1 MQIQY
6 SDIRQTIKNVKLFMK
21 IISLTITVTIMT
33 FLTLNLSGC
42 RQITKSLSNE
52 EISTFNTD
60 FFNSEMNNMN
70 NMLLSSEFC
79 NPEEIDLFQLF
90 YNGVSTVEEQISED
104 EVALLTELCSEASYL
119 DIVKVT
125 VNEMDTF
132 LQEKLGIGLEETQ
145 KIGLDSFYYLEDYES
160 YYLIAGDTN
169 FDWCTIVSGAWETDN
184 ILSLKYE
191 KKSEKGQ
198 WIVTLKK
205 TNEGYLFVSNIKMN

>member
-1 MQIQY
+1 
-6 SDIRQTIKNVKLFMK
+6 MK
-21 IISLTITVTIMT
+21 RLKAMACLSLSVCI
-33 FLTLNLSGC
+33 LLLNLSGC
-42 RQITKSLSNE
+42 QQTTKSLSSE
-52 EISTFNTD
+52 EISIFNTD
-60 FFNSEMNNMN
+60 FFNSEINNMN
-70 NMLLSSEFC
+70 NMLLSSEYC

-90 YNGVSTVEEQISED
+90 YNGVNGVKNQISED
-104 EVALLTELCSEASYL
+104 EMMLLTELCSEAPYL

-169 FDWCTIVSGAWETDN
+169 FDWCTIVSGTWESDN

-198 WIVTLKK
+198 WIVTLQK
-205 TNEGYLFVSNIKMN
+205 TNNGYLFVSNIKVN